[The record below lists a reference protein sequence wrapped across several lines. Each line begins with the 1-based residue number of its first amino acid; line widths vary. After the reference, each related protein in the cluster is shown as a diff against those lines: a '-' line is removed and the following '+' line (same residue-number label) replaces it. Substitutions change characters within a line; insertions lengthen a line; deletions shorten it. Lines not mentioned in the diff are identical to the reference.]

1 MRVCKNDE
9 PRASEYMSTYE
20 QDFEHAY
27 TVLSDP
33 LFRYSLFKVSDRDV
47 ALDLVHDSFAKA
59 WDYLER
65 GKHIEDYKSFLYK
78 TLRNAIV
85 DHYREKT
92 SDSLDTLA
100 ESGFDPVDVSGPT
113 HADRLDGEQV
123 LGLIHTLPP
132 DTRDVIFFRYV
143 NDLSFA
149 EIATLTGE
157 SVNTLTVRAHR
168 GLEKLKKLTQHY
180 GT

>member
-1 MRVCKNDE
+1 
-9 PRASEYMSTYE
+9 MSTYE

-47 ALDLVHDSFAKA
+47 ALDLVHEAFAKA
-59 WDYLER
+59 WSYVTS
-65 GKHIEDYKSFLYK
+65 GKSITDHKSFLYK
-78 TLRNAIV
+78 TLRNLIV
-85 DHYREKT
+85 DHYRER
-92 SDSLDTLA
+92 SYDSLDTLA
-100 ESGFDPVDVSGPT
+100 ESGYDPVDVSEPS
-113 HADRLDGEQV
+113 HAERLDGEQI
-123 LGLIHTLPP
+123 LELIHTLPP

>member
-1 MRVCKNDE
+1 
-9 PRASEYMSTYE
+9 MSTYE
-20 QDFEHAY
+20 KDFEHAY
-27 TVLSDP
+27 AVLSDP

-47 ALDLVHDSFAKA
+47 ALDLVSDTFARA
-59 WDYLER
+59 WDYLQK
-65 GKHIEDYKSFLYK
+65 GKRIEDYKSFLYK

-85 DHYREKT
+85 DHYREK
-92 SDSLDTLA
+92 SHDSLDTMA
-100 ESGFDPVDVSGPT
+100 ESGFDPEDVSAPA

-123 LGLIHTLPP
+123 LALIHSLPP

-149 EIATLTGE
+149 EIASLTGE

-168 GLEKLKKLTQHY
+168 GLDKLKKLTEHY